1 MWHLNTQEYV
11 NNYEDWCCGVVAQ
24 LAAQRILTPSV
35 LGSNPS
41 DAFFAQMSNESAKH
55 AIFSRHTYMDS
66 SPDKANFFVQG
77 IESNHA

>member
-1 MWHLNTQEYV
+1 
-11 NNYEDWCCGVVAQ
+11 
-24 LAAQRILTPSV
+24 
-35 LGSNPS
+35 
-41 DAFFAQMSNESAKH
+41 MSNESAKH